1 MKKTDI
7 IKFLTAI
14 LASISLVLILV
25 CAGVS
30 AVGSGENIIFDFNTS
45 ASDWTAYEN
54 VTGARRKNISL
65 EDETRSLLEV
75 TSRWALPGDMRTV
88 GAKLKE
94 AKDLSGYR
102 KIKYDIYVPLYE
114 FDINAVYYTQLTLST
129 STGDSMK
136 YLELI
141 RGGEWNTVEVN
152 IGSWEGQ
159 GDIISMQI
167 SATIDT
173 TLPKNGS
180 YSFYIDDVRAEGVID
195 RELSERF
202 LFDVYSVKNG
212 TATLSADK
220 KSVLMIPSES
230 GEMSLEADIAVPEL
244 EHGANCLRI
253 KLTNHTESD
262 TMTLYYST
270 SDTQVSSED
279 KRIVIPIIPNSENRY
294 YYANVGD
301 ISMLHSIKLAF
312 DSDNGSME
320 LLSISAVP
328 SYEPE
333 SHTVCGAVNSCIIN
347 DDLASV
353 SFFGQVDR
361 DVALEN
367 RGGQIA
373 VYSYN
378 GDGLPRPDELLNTTP
393 LATGMMTVRFELN
406 WKLGSDNIEAL
417 YSRFIAVVL
426 HEDGG
431 YSLIAP
437 PFYVDNPERLA
448 RVSYDFTPD
457 LKGFESDDISLVGD
471 TDAGV
476 TMLTLYAYNVFA
488 SKSEGTQYIYNGEI
502 YYLNGEYLD
511 KLSAKIAALTDSGTQ
526 VLLRYAGWAKEYEES
541 LAITYSED
549 DYVNIGKVAN
559 AGDGVDFLGAL
570 ASYTAE
576 NWCRDGQVS
585 GVVFGSTENFIAP
598 EKSFRNSVKYTAD
611 CLRTVYMNLVS
622 ANSAAKVYISLNDLY
637 TADPATNMSEIGL
650 AEYLPALIAAT
661 GEYGQFPWDICI
673 EKLPDDT
680 VYGGAAY
687 VEANNCDMIGDLL
700 AANNAGEKH
709 LIFCDSLYYDSKIS
723 YDEKLTAFV
732 IGYYSALFDDRID
745 AYIARSGQNG
755 GELSHAV
762 RYIDTVKS
770 YQLTNKVAEFLG
782 VNDISE
788 LFDNWDK
795 NKLLSRRIAEREAD
809 TRAPNGIRGR
819 FPYYK
824 FSGVAS
830 IGLLKSGYYAGAL
843 RIARDDGNMLSVQL
857 DSYMYEDGTNAAWM
871 GISHRFDCEEDFKLT
886 PILALTLKLDEVQP
900 ALLETVPLKLV
911 LFGKNE
917 RFESTAEIIPGEWT
931 TVYVDIS
938 GFISAGETEGLQI
951 LVGDGKVKQAVMSVR
966 SLEGLSREYNDE
978 SLESVVESARLKKSS
993 PDTVTDYSKFMW
1005 VGGGVIVA
1013 VATVLAVAL
1022 LSRRR
1027 EDTDE

>member
-1 MKKTDI
+1 MKKTDN
-7 IKFLTAI
+7 IKLFTAFI
-14 LASISLVLILV
+14 AVAALLSLLLGITVGA
-25 CAGVS
+25 AGK
-30 AVGSGENIIFDFNTS
+30 GEYIIFDFAVSSGDWS
-45 ASDWTAYEN
+45 AHEN
-54 VTGARRKNISL
+54 VHSARRKNL
-65 EDETRSLLEV
+65 LFDGDARSLLEV
-75 TSRWALPGDMRTV
+75 TSWGVRPGDMRTV
-88 GAKLKE
+88 GVEFKE
-94 AKDLSGYR
+94 ASNLSEYR

-114 FDINAVYYTQLTLST
+114 FDDNAVYYTQLTLNT
-129 STGDSMK
+129 STGESAK

-141 RGGEWNTVEVN
+141 GGGEWNTVEIN
-152 IGSWEGQ
+152 IGSWEGRA
-159 GDIISMQI
+159 DIISMQI
-167 SATIDT
+167 SVTIDT

-180 YSFYIDDVRAEGVID
+180 YSFYIDDIRADGIID

-202 LFDVYSVKNG
+202 LFDVYSSTDG
-212 TATLSADK
+212 TAILSGDK
-220 KSVLMIPSES
+220 KRVLMTPSES
-230 GEMSLEADIAVPEL
+230 GKMSLEADVAVPEF

-262 TMTLYYST
+262 MMTLYYST

-279 KRIVIPIIPNSENRY
+279 KSISIPIIPNSENRY

-301 ISMLHSIKLAF
+301 VSMLHSIKLAF
-312 DSDNGSME
+312 DSDAGSIE

-333 SHTVCGAVNSCIIN
+333 KYTVCGAVNSCIIN

-353 SFFGQVDR
+353 SFFGQIDR
-361 DVALEN
+361 EVALEN
-367 RGGQIA
+367 RAGQIA
-373 VYSYN
+373 IYSYN
-378 GDGLPRPDELLNTTP
+378 GDGLPTPDELLNATP
-393 LATGMMTVRFELN
+393 LAVGMMTVRFELK
-406 WKLGSDNIEAL
+406 WALERDNIEAI

-426 HEDGG
+426 HENGG

-448 RVSYDFTPD
+448 RFSYDFTPD

-511 KLSAKIAALTDSGTQ
+511 KLSAKIAALSDSGTQ
-526 VLLRYAGWAKEYEES
+526 ILLRYAGWAKEYGES
-541 LAITYSED
+541 LAKAYSED
-549 DYVNIGKVAN
+549 DYVNIGKVSN
-559 AGDGVDFLGAL
+559 AGDGVDFLGAF

-585 GVVFGSTENFIAP
+585 GVVFGSIENFIVP
-598 EKSFRNSVKYTAD
+598 EKSFVDSVKYTAD

-622 ANSAAKVYISLNDLY
+622 ANSAAKLYISLNDLY
-637 TADPATNMSEIGL
+637 TSDPATNMSEIGL
-650 AEYLPALIAAT
+650 VEYLPALIAAT

-680 VYGGAAY
+680 AYDGGVY
-687 VEANNCDMIGDLL
+687 VDVNNCDMIGDLL
-700 AANNAGEKH
+700 ATNSAGEKR
-709 LIFCDSLYYDSKIS
+709 LIFCDSLYYDPKIP
-723 YDEKLTAFV
+723 YDEKLTSFV

-745 AYIARSGQNG
+745 AYIARSVQNG
-755 GELSHAV
+755 SELTDAV
-762 RYIDTVKS
+762 RCIDTVKS
-770 YQLTNKVAEFLG
+770 YQLTNEVAELLG
-782 VNDISE
+782 VDDISE
-788 LFDNWDK
+788 LFEHWDK
-795 NKLLSRRIAEREAD
+795 NKLSSRRITGREAD
-809 TRAPNGIRGR
+809 TREPNGVRGR
-819 FPYYK
+819 FSYYK

-830 IGLLKSGYYAGAL
+830 IGSLKSGYYAGAL

-857 DSYMYEDGTNAAWM
+857 DSSIYENDANAAWM
-871 GISHRFDCEEDFKLT
+871 GISHRFDYEEDFRLT
-886 PILALTLKLDEVQP
+886 PILALTLKIDKIQPSSLDRI
-900 ALLETVPLKLV
+900 PLKLV
-911 LFGKNE
+911 LFGKDE
-917 RFESTAEIIPGEWT
+917 RFESSAEIIPGEWT
-931 TVYVDIS
+931 TVYIDTT
-938 GFISAGETEGLQI
+938 GFISAGETERLQI
-951 LVGDGKVKQAVMSVR
+951 LVGDGKVRKAVMSVR